1 MSSKYDDLN
10 GYAAGSYIFNP
21 NDFITTSSS
30 VTTEMIQAIANGLD
44 PRYANTEGDTIQGDI
59 TLNSL
64 VVINGINF
72 SNELPYAI
80 QTQAFTTAHK
90 DSIALSTSKTK
101 NLSIDSSGNT
111 VLSKSLVFSD
121 GTIQT
126 TAPNNSANNTK
137 LTDIS
142 YDGGLLKTTIGNTCH
157 INNLTCGNINT
168 SHLSGTTS
176 NLQNQINSIASNNIT
191 ATSTF
196 TNTPIT
202 INNSNFDTTIAKYD
216 QPNYEDLKF
225 HNAITLQAI
234 STDRTFFIGSLS
246 DASNGAVAQF
256 MIGAN
261 GGGVP
266 DPDILMSLSR
276 DAVYFFGVKQPLVPV
291 GTIQIYAGTESPNGY
306 LMCQGQL
313 VSKTTYNLLWDLI
326 GNTFLNGRTASS
338 THFYLPDLRQM
349 FIKGAGTNTTYEFK
363 VPVES
368 ASLGKFQEMSV
379 QKHKHQYEDRGA
391 ASKTVS
397 TSGAGSTIVADNITE
412 IWYTKEG
419 IVRPDPDNLNIGME
433 DNETRPNT
441 LVMNY
446 IIKF

>member
-10 GYAAGSYIFNP
+10 GYAAGTYIFNP

-64 VVINGINF
+64 VVVNGINF
-72 SNELPYAI
+72 SNEIPYAI

-111 VLSKSLVFSD
+111 VLSKPLVFSD

-168 SHLSGTTS
+168 SHLLNTTS
-176 NLQNQINSIASNNIT
+176 NLQSQINAISATTTDVKLTNVTYTPLTNMTSITGNTNIDNLKC
-191 ATSTF
+191 ATNVV
-196 TNTPIT
+196 TNDVLIED
-202 INNSNFDTTIAKYD
+202 ISVKYCL
-216 QPNYEDLKF
+216 PPVGSIMLF
-225 HNAITLQAI
+225 AAI
-234 STDRTFFIGSLS
+234 STKLNALS
-246 DASNGAVAQF
+246 
-256 MIGAN
+256 
-261 GGGVP
+261 
-266 DPDILMSLSR
+266 
-276 DAVYFFGVKQPLVPV
+276 
-291 GTIQIYAGTESPNGY
+291 GY
-306 LMCQGQL
+306 LPCHGQL
-313 VSKTTYNLLWDLI
+313 VSKTTYSALWDVI
-326 GNTFLNGRTASS
+326 GDTYLYGQTASATS
-338 THFYLPDLRQM
+338 FYLPDLRGM
-349 FIKGAGTNTTYEFK
+349 FVRGSGTNGILDNPYNG
-363 VPVES
+363 VSISGLSNGV
-368 ASLGKFQEMSV
+368 FQGQSV
-379 QKHKHQYEDRGA
+379 QSHTHQYEKPNTNNSVVDDVNLSGGLGGP
-391 ASKTVS
+391 SLSVNKTNVYNNN
-397 TSGAGSTIVADNITE
+397 TTTFTTVNATTF
-412 IWYTKEG
+412 T
-419 IVRPDPDNLNIGME
+419 
-433 DNETRPNT
+433 ETRPNNIS
-441 LVMNY
+441 MNY